1 MLEKLLNFFFAIGL
15 KFYRYES
22 DALRGLDRLRADLE
36 KKHRRS
42 TAGIKYKQKVYEAAA
57 SIDALSGILGEMGFT
72 LEQTRVII
80 NRLSVAADDE
90 TILTGKRLVQQYNEY
105 KDLEPFKSTG
115 ILSLAGADNLVATH
129 MNEKKLAIQV
139 IVARLLPID
148 LKVEDLEGAIGDA
161 LDQVRGS
168 KVKESVLD
176 AAGFLMEEEEE
187 GEPVVVVDKR
197 TRHKAG
203 MAQLAI

>member
-15 KFYRYES
+15 KFYRCES

-36 KKHRRS
+36 KKHR

-176 AAGFLMEEEEE
+176 AAGFLTDGKEEEEE
-187 GEPVVVVDKR
+187 AVVVDKR
-197 TRHKAG
+197 TRHKARI
-203 MAQLAI
+203 AQLAI